1 MTRWKEYFEE
11 LLHTTD
17 RKPEEHEEHEYEKKF
32 ICGFVRGVIKRNV
45 NDGLLRQLVLE
56 FIATA
61 ELCATCFELIIVA
74 DNYGVW
80 VYGGFLFVLTV
91 WWSFHWETALVAD
104 NYGVWVY
111 GGFLFVLTVWWSF
124 HWETATA
131 CPYCPI
137 EEIFERKRNVFVGLL
152 LVGAQVLG
160 GLAIFRYI
168 QVLWSFELVET
179 HKGRAF
185 EDCSTDL
192 QVPVLVGAFIEGVAT
207 CACRVISKIL
217 GETNTRVSN
226 ILDAFFGT
234 SLVVAAFNYSGG
246 YFNPALAT
254 ALKYGCQGSTIP
266 EHMLVYWLGPMIGA
280 IFSVFLFNSKA
291 AQNVVK
297 TLTGKRD

>member
-1 MTRWKEYFEE
+1 MKTRK
-11 LLHTTD
+11 LHFFQQII
-17 RKPEEHEEHEYEKKF
+17 KAKF
-32 ICGFVRGVIKRNV
+32 
-45 NDGLLRQLVLE
+45 
-56 FIATA
+56 
-61 ELCATCFELIIVA
+61 
-74 DNYGVW
+74 YH
-80 VYGGFLFVLTV
+80 LFV
-91 WWSFHWETALVAD
+91 VAD

-192 QVPVLVGAFIEGVAT
+192 QVCCNQQFCQQLNSLMNVILCLQVPVLVGAFIEGVAT

-234 SLVVAAFNYSGG
+234 SLVVAGNS
-246 YFNPALAT
+246 
-254 ALKYGCQGSTIP
+254 
-266 EHMLVYWLGPMIGA
+266 MIR
-280 IFSVFLFNSKA
+280 N
-291 AQNVVK
+291 
-297 TLTGKRD
+297 

>member
-61 ELCATCFELIIVA
+61 ELCATCFELII
-74 DNYGVW
+74 
-80 VYGGFLFVLTV
+80 
-91 WWSFHWETALVAD
+91 VAD